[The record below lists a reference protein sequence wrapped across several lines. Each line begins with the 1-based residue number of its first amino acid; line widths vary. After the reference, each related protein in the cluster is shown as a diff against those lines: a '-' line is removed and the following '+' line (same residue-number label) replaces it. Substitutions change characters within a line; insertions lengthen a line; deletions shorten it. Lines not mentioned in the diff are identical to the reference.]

1 MFDKT
6 KVVDTVQQDIVF
18 ILKSSLHSIIWKT
31 DKTDKFSFINI
42 LPLYICCIEHITF
55 ELFAMQ
61 YGTGRDKTKNK
72 IPQWRKWFCRNFNK
86 PIVSPESPNQPEW
99 ICFFLN
105 VISSITI
112 IIQNLQQLESLKWFD
127 DNSYTFPFNF

>member
-18 ILKSSLHSIIWKT
+18 ILKSSLHSLISKT
-31 DKTDKFSFINI
+31 DKTDKFSFLNI

-61 YGTGRDKTKNK
+61 CGTGRDKTKNK
-72 IPQWRKWFCRNFNK
+72 IPQRRK
-86 PIVSPESPNQPEW
+86 
-99 ICFFLN
+99 
-105 VISSITI
+105 
-112 IIQNLQQLESLKWFD
+112 
-127 DNSYTFPFNF
+127 